1 MPTLNIMQTI
11 RQVRR
16 ATVDARARLGDQTIG
31 TRADSGRLQ
40 VVRVT
45 YPAGKR
51 GRADVAPISDWLAP
65 ADVVAYLGAMQ

>member
-11 RQVRR
+11 RQVQA
-16 ATVDARARLGDQTIG
+16 ATLAARTRLADDTIG
-31 TRADSGRLQ
+31 TRAESGRLQ

-51 GRADVAPISDWLAP
+51 GAANVVPCSDWLAP
-65 ADVVAYLGAMQ
+65 SEVVAYLGAMQ